1 MQQEV
6 LDVGERMHA
15 DQLLDAGARRLV
27 MQQHVVQ
34 AARVEFIHDRVESRR
49 ALRMMVTHAMQV
61 TMGMSH
67 ESDCHGRL
75 RLR

>member
-1 MQQEV
+1 
-6 LDVGERMHA
+6 MHA

-34 AARVEFIHDRVESRR
+34 AARVEFILDRVESRR
-49 ALRMMVTHAMQV
+49 PLRMVVTHAMQV

-67 ESDCHGRL
+67 EGDCHGRL